1 VMEVVE
7 RRNAEIT
14 ACLSVAE
21 RAQLDRLLDRLVAHA
36 REVASGSSE

>member
-1 VMEVVE
+1 MDLVE

-14 ACLSVAE
+14 SCLTAAE

-36 REVASGSSE
+36 RSAAG